1 MCHLCGFFTFYF
13 SFGRFLDKMGIVDC
27 KMRRGSAMTHEDW
40 YESLEPAILIK
51 VEDFHL
57 LSYREIKPEHIW
69 SFLTEVK
76 WAKNPTPNL
85 HERVNDIMQ
94 MNIGQLMDFITKA
107 SKGPAISASTS
118 NETFETE
125 KTDDDVASLEELSK

>member
-1 MCHLCGFFTFYF
+1 M
-13 SFGRFLDKMGIVDC
+13 S
-27 KMRRGSAMTHEDW
+27 HEDW

-76 WAKNPTPNL
+76 WATNPTPNL

-94 MNIGQLMDFITKA
+94 MNIGQLMDFITKT
-107 SKGPAISASTS
+107 SNEPAISASAN
-118 NETFETE
+118 NETEN
-125 KTDDDVASLEELSK
+125 LEDNEATSSELSK

>member
-1 MCHLCGFFTFYF
+1 ML
-13 SFGRFLDKMGIVDC
+13 
-27 KMRRGSAMTHEDW
+27 HEDW

-76 WAKNPTPNL
+76 WATNPTPNL

-94 MNIGQLMDFITKA
+94 MNIGQLMDFITKT
-107 SKGPAISASTS
+107 SKTSSETVVNVSAS
-118 NETFETE
+118 NETETSE
-125 KTDDDVASLEELSK
+125 DNEEVSSELSK